1 MKLAANRRSFL
12 TCGVAAV
19 SSAALASRPAR
30 APAIEPVQRNGQAK
44 FKLSLAAYSYRR
56 LLQGKDASL
65 TLADFIGDCAA
76 LQLDG
81 TELTSYYFPDS
92 PTPDYLRSLKR
103 QAFRAGLSISGT
115 AVRND
120 FGLAEHSAE
129 RQKWID
135 HVKTWV
141 EYAEILGAPVIRI
154 FAGKLQKGMTPEKS
168 HDLMVSGIQ
177 ECCEHAGKHGIHLA
191 LENHGGPTATATG
204 ILKLVQAVDSE
215 WFGVN
220 LDTGNFHSQDPYG
233 ELERV
238 APYALNVQVK
248 VVLSGPDKKR
258 VPADFGRVADI
269 LRKAAYRGF
278 VVLEYEESGDPREE
292 CRKFIEQLRQAF

>member
-1 MKLAANRRSFL
+1 MNMPANRRSFL
-12 TCGVAAV
+12 ACGAAAI
-19 SSAALASRPAR
+19 SSAALASQGSLLT
-30 APAIEPVQRNGQAK
+30 AIEPVRRNGQPK

-56 LLQGKDASL
+56 LLQGENASL
-65 TLADFIGDCAA
+65 TLADFIRDCAQ

-81 TELTSYYFPDS
+81 TELTSYYFPD
-92 PTPDYLRSLKR
+92 PVTEDYLRSLKR

-120 FGLAEHSAE
+120 FGFAEDSAE

-135 HVKTWV
+135 HVKMWV

-154 FAGKLQKGMTPEKS
+154 FAGHVQKGITAERS
-168 HDLMVSGIQ
+168 HDLMVSGMQ

-191 LENHGGPTATATG
+191 LENHGGPTATASG
-204 ILKLVQAVDSE
+204 ILKLVKAVDSP

-220 LDTGNFHSQDPYG
+220 LDTGNFHSKDPYG
-233 ELERV
+233 ELEQV

-258 VPADFGRVADI
+258 VPTDFDRLADI
-269 LRKAAYRGF
+269 LRKVGYRGF
-278 VVLEYEESGDPREE
+278 VALEYEEAGDPREE
-292 CRKFIEQLRQAF
+292 CRKYIEQMRKAF